1 MLEKP
6 LLEREYALKIAY
18 QKFYYP
24 FKNQFPN
31 IKCVIAGSIRR
42 EKQFVHD
49 IDIIVVSK
57 EQKIIDWC
65 KSILQNC
72 EGFLYLSGQLKN
84 IPTQIWFC
92 KQENYG
98 PMLLMRTGP
107 QEFSRKIAIIAKRKG
122 GTFSEL
128 GLFKGTPDN
137 RIERLDSNSESS
149 IIWLTL
155 HRTWIHPKDRY

>member
-1 MLEKP
+1 M
-6 LLEREYALKIAY
+6 
-18 QKFYYP
+18 
-24 FKNQFPN
+24 
-31 IKCVIAGSIRR
+31 IAGSIRR